1 MSYTEQDFIKECI
14 LFNRLCGN
22 QLFGEGSLTYDKVS
36 PAKCVTIFQKQLAIV
51 HEEFDEMLQAAAA
64 KDRVELLD
72 GVVDVKVTL
81 VWLMELM
88 KSFDGE
94 IPKSYLGDYYKDVL
108 RLANI
113 YQSHKLFE
121 NCFSPEYLLEACR
134 RVAENNLSKYT
145 IDKAVAEKW
154 QSGSPVLNIRSS
166 VVDSTVYYCLVNA
179 EGKVKKPNNFVPVY
193 LEDLV

>member
-36 PAKCVTIFQKQLAIV
+36 PAKCATIFQKQLAIV

-94 IPKSYLGDYYKDVL
+94 IPKAYLGDYYKDVL

-113 YQSHKLFE
+113 YQAHKLFE
-121 NCFSPEYLLEACR
+121 NCFSPEYLMEACR

-166 VVDSTVYYCLVNA
+166 VVDGTVYYCLVNA

>member
-1 MSYTEQDFIKECI
+1 MSYTEQDFIKDCI

-36 PAKCVTIFQKQLAIV
+36 PAQCVTIFQKQLAIV
-51 HEEFDEMLQAAAA
+51 HEEFDEMLRAAAA

-88 KSFDGE
+88 KAFDGE

-113 YQSHKLFE
+113 YQAHKLFE
-121 NCFSPEYLLEACR
+121 NCFSPEYLMEACR
-134 RVAENNLSKYT
+134 RVAENNLSKYAT
-145 IDKAVAEKW
+145 DVDVAEKW
-154 QSGSPVLNIRSS
+154 QSESPMLSIRSA
-166 VVDSTVYYCLVNA
+166 VVDETTYYCLVNDEA
-179 EGKVKKPNNFVPVY
+179 R
-193 LEDLV
+193 

>member
-1 MSYTEQDFIKECI
+1 MSYTEQDFIKDCI

-22 QLFGEGSLTYDKVS
+22 QLFGDGNLTYDMVS
-36 PAKCVTIFQKQLAIV
+36 PAQCVTIFQKQLAIV
-51 HEEFDEMLQAAAA
+51 HEEFDEMLRAAAA

-121 NCFSPEYLLEACR
+121 NCFSPEYLMEACR

-145 IDKAVAEKW
+145 TDIDVATGWQAVSCQYTLK
-154 QSGSPVLNIRSS
+154 QTLVDGNIWWCMA
-166 VVDSTVYYCLVNA
+166 DEN
-179 EGKVKKPNNFVPVY
+179 GKVKKPEGFKPVE
-193 LEDLV
+193 LGDLV

>member
-1 MSYTEQDFIKECI
+1 MSYTEQDFIKNCI
-14 LFNRLCGN
+14 LFNHLCGN
-22 QLFGEGSLTYDKVS
+22 QLFGEGNLTYDKVS
-36 PAKCVTIFQKQLAIV
+36 PAQCVTIFQKQLAIV
-51 HEEFDEMLQAAAA
+51 HEEFDEMLKAAAA
-64 KDRVELLD
+64 QDRVELLD

-113 YQSHKLFE
+113 YQAHKMFE
-121 NCFSPEYLLEACR
+121 NCFSPEYLMEACR

-145 IDKAVAEKW
+145 TNKVVVDKW
-154 QSGSPVLNIRSS
+154 QSESPSLSIRSAA
-166 VVDSTVYYCLVNA
+166 VDGIAYYCLVN
-179 EGKVKKPNNFVPVY
+179 EDGKVKKPEGFKPVY
-193 LEDLV
+193 LGDLV